1 MKNSRSKSVFFLVVI
16 LIATFAYTA
25 FAGIS
30 AGGMEI
36 NSAVSK
42 IKQGL
47 DLKGGVFVLYEADTD
62 ITGTELDDI
71 MDQTIAVF
79 RKRID
84 SMGLTEPLIVRE
96 GEKRIRIELPGV
108 ENAQQALDTIGKTA
122 QLQFIT
128 VREEVVVTG
137 ADVKNAKVV
146 IDSKENAPVVA
157 LEFTP
162 EGAQKFAKATAKLAV
177 NQEPLLIVLDNE
189 VISSP
194 VVNVAIPDGNAT
206 ISGNFTVESASEL
219 ANLIRGGAL
228 PVNFT
233 EVQSSIVTATLGED
247 ALARSITGALIGI
260 ALVMVFMTVYYR
272 IPGLSASIA
281 LSGYMVIVAY
291 IYQLIGVTL
300 TLPGIAALILS
311 VGMAVDANVIIFERI
326 KEEIRD
332 GKSVRVAIDSGF
344 KKAMSTILDSQITT
358 FIAGIV
364 LYYFGTGQIKGF
376 AITLMI
382 GIIASMFTALFVTKL
397 ILRNMVNGFSIK
409 DKKLFGVQEG

>member
-1 MKNSRSKSVFFLVVI
+1 MKNARSKSVFFLVVI

-128 VREEVVVTG
+128 VREEIVVTG

-146 IDSKENAPVVA
+146 IDTKENTPVVA

-162 EGAQKFAKATAKLAV
+162 EGAQKFADATAKLAV

-219 ANLIRGGAL
+219 ANPIRGGAL

>member
-1 MKNSRSKSVFFLVVI
+1 MKNTKSKFTFFLVLVI
-16 LIATFAYTA
+16 IALCAYTA
-25 FAGIS
+25 FLGINV
-30 AGGMEI
+30 GGI
-36 NSAVSK
+36 KVNSSVSN

-47 DLKGGVFVLYEADTD
+47 DLKGGVFMLYEAETD
-62 ITGTELDDI
+62 ITGEELDDL

-84 SMGLTEPLIVRE
+84 GMGLTEPVIVRE

-108 ENAQQALDTIGKTA
+108 KDAQQAIDTIGKTA
-122 QLQFIT
+122 QLQFAT
-128 VREEVVVTG
+128 SEGEVLLTG
-137 ADVKNAKVV
+137 ADVKDAKVAINQKDNQPIV
-146 IDSKENAPVVA
+146 S

-162 EGAQKFAKATAKLAV
+162 DGAQKFAEATARLSV
-177 NQEPLLIVLDNE
+177 NREPLFIVLDGK

-194 VVNVAIPDGNAT
+194 TVNEPISGGSSQ
-206 ISGNFTVESASEL
+206 ISGNFTVDSASEL

-233 EVQSSIVTATLGED
+233 EVQSSIVSATLGVD
-247 ALARSITGALIGI
+247 ALNKSVMGALIGI
-260 ALVMVFMTVYYR
+260 ALVMLFMIVYYR
-272 IPGLSASIA
+272 IPGFAATIA
-281 LSGYMVIVAY
+281 LTAYMVIVAY

-311 VGMAVDANVIIFERI
+311 IGMAVDANVIIFERM
-326 KEEIRD
+326 KEEIAY
-332 GKSVRVAIDSGF
+332 GKSIRVSIDSGF

-358 FIAGIV
+358 FIAGII

-382 GIIASMFTALFVTKL
+382 GIVVSMFTALVITKL
-397 ILRNMVNGFSIK
+397 ILKNLVNGFGLGN
-409 DKKLFGVQEG
+409 KKYFGVQED

>member
-1 MKNSRSKSVFFLVVI
+1 M
-16 LIATFAYTA
+16 
-25 FAGIS
+25 
-30 AGGMEI
+30 
-36 NSAVSK
+36 
-42 IKQGL
+42 
-47 DLKGGVFVLYEADTD
+47 
-62 ITGTELDDI
+62 
-71 MDQTIAVF
+71 
-79 RKRID
+79 
-84 SMGLTEPLIVRE
+84 
-96 GEKRIRIELPGV
+96 
-108 ENAQQALDTIGKTA
+108 
-122 QLQFIT
+122 
-128 VREEVVVTG
+128 
-137 ADVKNAKVV
+137 
-146 IDSKENAPVVA
+146 
-157 LEFTP
+157 
-162 EGAQKFAKATAKLAV
+162 
-177 NQEPLLIVLDNE
+177 
-189 VISSP
+189 
-194 VVNVAIPDGNAT
+194 
-206 ISGNFTVESASEL
+206 ESASEL

-260 ALVMVFMTVYYR
+260 ALVMVFMTAYYR

>member
-1 MKNSRSKSVFFLVVI
+1 MKNARSKSVFFLVVI

-36 NSAVSK
+36 KSAVSN

-128 VREEVVVTG
+128 IREEIVVTG

-146 IDSKENAPVVA
+146 IDTKENTPVVA

-162 EGAQKFAKATAKLAV
+162 EGAQKFADATAKLAV

>member
-1 MKNSRSKSVFFLVVI
+1 MKNARSKSVFFLVVI

-30 AGGMEI
+30 DGGMEI
-36 NSAVSK
+36 PSAVSK

-128 VREEVVVTG
+128 VREEIVVTG

-146 IDSKENAPVVA
+146 IDTKENTPVVA

-162 EGAQKFAKATAKLAV
+162 EGAQKFADATAKLAV

>member
-36 NSAVSK
+36 KSAVSN

-128 VREEVVVTG
+128 VREEIVVTG

-146 IDSKENAPVVA
+146 IDQKENTPVVA

-162 EGAQKFAKATAKLAV
+162 EGAQKFADATAKLAL

>member
-1 MKNSRSKSVFFLVVI
+1 MKNARSKSVFFLVVI

-36 NSAVSK
+36 KSAVSN

-128 VREEVVVTG
+128 IREEIVVTG

-146 IDSKENAPVVA
+146 IDTKENTPVVA

-162 EGAQKFAKATAKLAV
+162 EGAQKFADATAKLAV

-247 ALARSITGALIGI
+247 ALARSITGALIGVV
-260 ALVMVFMTVYYR
+260 LVMIFMTVYYR
-272 IPGLSASIA
+272 LPGLCASIA
-281 LSGYMVIVAY
+281 LAGYMVIVAY

-344 KKAMSTILDSQITT
+344 KKALSTILDSQITT

-397 ILRNMVNGFSIK
+397 ILKNMVNGFSIK

>member
-1 MKNSRSKSVFFLVVI
+1 MKNARSKSVFFLVVI

-36 NSAVSK
+36 KSAVSN

-128 VREEVVVTG
+128 VREEIVVTG

-146 IDSKENAPVVA
+146 IDTKENTPVVA

-162 EGAQKFAKATAKLAV
+162 EGAQKFADATAKLAV